1 MDKIVIKGLN
11 ILAKHGVNPD
21 EKINKQRFIIDCK
34 IYIKEKQAFFF
45 DNLDKTVN
53 YAQVCKNIKETVED
67 HSFNLI
73 EKLSEEISK
82 SLFLRFEDI
91 YKLKLTVKKPDA
103 PINFVKFKYVGV
115 KIKRKREDYNV

>member
-1 MDKIVIKGLN
+1 MDKIVIKGLS

-34 IYIKEKQAFFF
+34 IYIKEKQAFFS

-53 YAQVCKNIKETVED
+53 YAQVCEVIKATIENN
-67 HSFNLI
+67 SFNLI

-82 SLFLRFEDI
+82 SLFAHFKGI
-91 YKLKLTVKKPDA
+91 YKLKVTVKKPDA
-103 PINFVKFKYVGV
+103 PINSVKFKYVGV
-115 KIKRKREDYNV
+115 KIKRKRDN